1 VERVNKI
8 FVTVIMAILF
18 FPMTAQA
25 ADRYVAVSGSDTSND
40 CTNSVSPCATIDHA
54 VDEAGD
60 GDTIKI
66 ARGTYH
72 ESVTLHTPI
81 NPLTIQGGWSAD
93 FSQRDENPAATV
105 IDADDASRVF
115 YIHLISADVTL
126 EGLTLTGGYNA
137 SSGGGVYAGAQAQ
150 TISLTLN
157 NLILDSN
164 SGGNDGGA
172 VLVSASQSGNMTL
185 TIADSII
192 RQNDA
197 NHGAGVAVISTSDG
211 ALTATIQ
218 NCLIADNSGSV
229 YNGGGLYVSAWGGD
243 AEVDLMCNTI
253 TNNTG
258 PNGQNFGGAVWLS
271 SSGDGY
277 SAVVN
282 STNNIIWG
290 NSAHD
295 IYIQPDDAVS
305 SAQVNATYCDI
316 GHVAEI
322 GTGVYNDNGNNDNFD
337 PLFRNAS
344 AGNYHLKNGSPC
356 IGAGVYAK
364 RVWLTAGSIWVLTNY
379 GVPAEDWDGDSRNT
393 DWVQVSTNTQ
403 YKYCD
408 IGADEYTP
416 VSNPVPLILLLGNNS
431 DP

>member
-1 VERVNKI
+1 MERDNKLC
-8 FVTVIMAILF
+8 VTVIVAILF
-18 FPMTAQA
+18 FSITAQA

-54 VDEAGD
+54 VDGASS

-72 ESVTLHTPI
+72 ESVTLDTPI
-81 NPLTIQGGWSAD
+81 NPLTIQGGWSTD
-93 FSQRDENPAATV
+93 FSQRDEDPAATV

-172 VLVSASQSGNMTL
+172 VLASASQSGNMTL

-192 RQNDA
+192 RNNDA
-197 NHGAGVAVISTSDG
+197 THGAGVAVIATSDG
-211 ALTATIQ
+211 ALTATLTNSI
-218 NCLIADNSGSV
+218 IADNSSV
-229 YNGGGLYVSAWGGD
+229 YNGGGLYVSASGGD

-258 PNGQNFGGAVWLS
+258 PTGQEFGGAVWLS
-271 SSGDGY
+271 SGY
-277 SAVVN
+277 GNSAVVN

-290 NSAHD
+290 NSAND
-295 IYIQPDDAVS
+295 IFIQPDDAVS
-305 SAQVNATYCDI
+305 SAQVNAAYCDI
-316 GHVAEI
+316 GHVTEI
-322 GTGVYNDNGNNDNFD
+322 GTGVYADNGNNDNFD
-337 PLFRNAS
+337 PLFMNAS

-356 IGAGVYAK
+356 IGAGIYAK

-379 GVPAEDWDGDSRNT
+379 GVPTEDLDGDSRNT

-416 VSNPVPLILLLGNNS
+416 GSNPGIFILLLANNTE
-431 DP
+431 P